1 MKKTY
6 CKLFVLVSLIAL
18 SGCSSNSP
26 DDLVGDTTIP
36 ENVTYA
42 ENVRPII
49 ESNCIACHQEP
60 PVNGAPMP
68 LIDYAKVKQ
77 AVEERGLI
85 NRISR
90 DQGAIGMMPNGGTRL
105 PQNSID
111 IIAKWQA
118 QGFQE

>member
-6 CKLFVLVSLIAL
+6 PKLFILVSLIAL

-26 DDLVGDTTIP
+26 DDLVRDIP
-36 ENVTYA
+36 ENVSYD
-42 ENVRPII
+42 NDVRPII

-60 PVNGAPMP
+60 PINGAPMP

-77 AVEERGLI
+77 AVQERGLI
-85 NRISR
+85 DRISR

-105 PQNSID
+105 PENSIN
-111 IIAKWQA
+111 IITKWRD